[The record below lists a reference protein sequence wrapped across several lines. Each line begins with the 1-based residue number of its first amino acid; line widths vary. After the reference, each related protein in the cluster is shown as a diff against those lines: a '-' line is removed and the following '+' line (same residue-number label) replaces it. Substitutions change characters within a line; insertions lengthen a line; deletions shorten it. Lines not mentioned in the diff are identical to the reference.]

1 MYKDEKP
8 DTEDERIH
16 RLEEQASELEAQLAA
31 VRSQLSV
38 LYSMQPGTT
47 QPTQGDGGL
56 PGIMLQPLR
65 PYDRLR
71 TKWGL
76 GTGLDIPQHPA
87 EPPLPPASGGRT
99 SYLRLFGLLSNGS
112 PWESRIPFSAIARS
126 GGVRLGRD
134 SAHAEITL
142 ADASISRCH
151 LLIELREE
159 GLVVTDCNST
169 NGTAVNGQRLASYQ
183 QRVPLQNSDTLTLGD
198 IMLQAE
204 IVQPQH

>member
-1 MYKDEKP
+1 M
-8 DTEDERIH
+8 
-16 RLEEQASELEAQLAA
+16 
-31 VRSQLSV
+31 
-38 LYSMQPGTT
+38 
-47 QPTQGDGGL
+47 
-56 PGIMLQPLR
+56 
-65 PYDRLR
+65 
-71 TKWGL
+71 
-76 GTGLDIPQHPA
+76 
-87 EPPLPPASGGRT
+87 
-99 SYLRLFGLLSNGS
+99 FGLLSNGS

-142 ADASISRCH
+142 PDASISRCH

-183 QRVPLQNSDTLTLGD
+183 QRIPLQNSDTLTLGD